1 MDCFFSD
8 KEFIDEDMLYVL
20 NTSKEHLL
28 NGLKRQ
34 LMGARILRRNTQLQ
48 ESVEQLKIAQGQLV
62 QSEKMAVLG
71 QLSAGV
77 AHEINNPV
85 SYVKSNLQVL
95 QEYWQDIDHCQK
107 SLIEKI
113 ENKDSISKEAFT
125 ESLADIDYDFIQE
138 DGRDILN
145 SALEGIE
152 RVKEIVA
159 DLKTFTHQ
167 GSKSFIATDIEEC
180 IESAAKMA
188 ASSISNTTKINTQIQ
203 ESLPPI
209 MANSGQIQQV
219 FINLLVN
226 ADHAMQPKGGVIT
239 ISGYQSENKLI
250 FEVSDTG
257 KGMDEQTVKK
267 LFTPFFTTKPVGVG
281 TGLGLSVSYAI
292 IESHQATIGVNSVPD
307 EGTTFIISFPI
318 AS

>member
-1 MDCFFSD
+1 
-8 KEFIDEDMLYVL
+8 MLYVL